1 MSAEHSFDNVQ
12 KLVGNW
18 TLSTGEIDEDYQA
31 HHLTDEVAELHH
43 ELSNGRDR
51 EAIVGEVADIAIALL
66 GYAEQHNIDV
76 VEAIMAK
83 MALVYL
89 KYPPHV
95 MVELQAEGLS
105 RAEAFAYMKDL
116 WEKNNPKSEY

>member
-1 MSAEHSFDNVQ
+1 MPVEQSFNDVQ
-12 KLVGNW
+12 KLVGGW
-18 TLSTGEIDEDYQA
+18 TLGTGEIDEDYQA
-31 HHLTDEVAELHH
+31 HQVGQEVGELHE

-66 GYAEQHNIDV
+66 GYAEQHGIDV
-76 VEAIMAK
+76 GEAIMAK

-95 MVELQAEGLS
+95 MLELQAEGLT

-116 WEKNNPKSEY
+116 WEKNNPKSTY